1 MPGTGAIWGIPDDTL
16 EYHVMPPPSHAQAE
30 LWPALPYGAWKE
42 SCTTLHLWTQVV
54 GKIRL
59 ARTPWTNHS
68 WHVTLYLTPRGLSTS
83 PIPYDGRAFQ
93 IDFDFIDHVLLIQTS
108 DGVARRLALE
118 PKSVAEFHDALM
130 AALAELD
137 LRVRIHG
144 SPNEVPSPI
153 PFRDDRDHAAY
164 DPVYVERF
172 WRVLLQV
179 DRVFKQFRTRFLG
192 KVSPV
197 HFFWGSFD
205 HAVTRFSGRKA
216 PPHPGGI
223 PNLPDAVTREAY
235 SHEVSSAGFWPGGGA
250 IDYPAFYSYAYPT
263 PDGFA
268 AVPIGP
274 RAAFFHEQ
282 LGEFILPYDAV
293 RHAGAPDAILL
304 EFLQTTY
311 EAAANAAN
319 WDRAALE
326 YGPGGPRPSP

>member
-1 MPGTGAIWGIPDDTL
+1 MR
-16 EYHVMPPPSHAQAE
+16 PSTNAQAE
-30 LWPALPYGAWKE
+30 PWPALPYEAWKDT
-42 SCTTLHLWTQVV
+42 CTTLQLWTQIV

-59 ARTPWTNHS
+59 AKTPWINHS
-68 WHVTLYLTPRGLSTS
+68 WHVTLYVTPRGLTTS
-83 PIPYDGRAFQ
+83 PIPYDRRAFQ
-93 IDFDFIDHVLLIQTS
+93 IDFDFIDHALLIQTS
-108 DGVARRLALE
+108 DGATRRLALE
-118 PKSVAEFHDALM
+118 ARSVAEFHDALM

-137 LRVRIHG
+137 IRVRIHG
-144 SPNEVPSPI
+144 RPNEVADPI
-153 PFRDDRDHAAY
+153 PFREDRAHAAY
-164 DPVYVERF
+164 DADYAQRF
-172 WRVLLQV
+172 WRVLLQA

-205 HAVTRFSGRKA
+205 HAVTRFSGRTA

-250 IDYPAFYSYAYPT
+250 VDYPVFYSYAYPT
-263 PDGFA
+263 PAGFA
-268 AVPIGP
+268 AAPVRPE
-274 RAAFFHEQ
+274 AAFFHEQ

-293 RHAGAPDAILL
+293 RTAPAPDAMLL

-311 EAAANAAN
+311 EAAADGAN

-326 YGPGGPRPSP
+326 YDARGPRPAP